1 MKKLSCNQVDTG
13 TLRVNVTNEDG
24 EPINA
29 NVSVFDNS
37 ESGNPVDE
45 MKTDV
50 DGQTEII
57 ELPAPPVE
65 LSFEPGIIQPY
76 GVYNILIS
84 APGYNP
90 ASINGTN
97 IFSGILS
104 IQNIVLKQSPV
115 VINIGPNTLYGNFP
129 PKIPEAEVKPLP
141 PSDEIVLRE
150 VVVPEF
156 IVVHDGVPSDSTA
169 SNYTVPFTRYIKNV
183 ASSEIYP
190 TWPKETL
197 IANIIA
203 IISFTLNR
211 VYTEWYRNKG
221 YYFTITSSTAYD
233 HKWMNERNVFDT
245 ISDVV
250 DEVFANY
257 LSRPGVKQPLLAQYC
272 DGKKTTCNGMSQW
285 GSKSLGDAGRS
296 AEQILKNYY
305 GNDVYINTAEVIEGI
320 PRSFPGYTLEIG
332 SSGGPVRTIQEQ
344 LSLIRRTYSNIPAVQ
359 IDGIYGEETQAAVR
373 KFQEIFDMPASGVVD
388 YATWYKISGI
398 YVALSKLAE

>member
-1 MKKLSCNQVDTG
+1 MKKLSCNQVDMG

-29 NVSVFDNS
+29 DVSVFDNS

-84 APGYNP
+84 APGYYP
-90 ASINGTN
+90 AAINGTN

-115 VINIGPNTLYGNFP
+115 VINIDPNTLYGNFP
-129 PKIPEAEVKPLP
+129 PKIPEAEIKPLP

-169 SNYTVPFTRYIKNV
+169 SNYTVPFTSYIKNV

-272 DGKKTTCNGMSQW
+272 DGKKTTCSGMSQW
-285 GSKSLGDAGRS
+285 GSKSLGDAGKS

-305 GNDVYINTAEVIEGI
+305 GNDVYINTAAVIEGI

-359 IDGIYGEETQAAVR
+359 IDGIYGAETQAAVR